1 MGGNRGAGGINFSRG
16 GMFRGAAALGGLG
29 LAAQGVMEGET
40 GKGVG
45 AGSGLALGAQASRMG
60 GSPLA
65 KLALGVGGGLI
76 GMATGGG
83 VGSMVDRKMAEATGQ
98 DPSGKYNQ
106 EAQRY
111 QTGQNM
117 STFMQGM
124 NELQRTQLQNDILR
138 MQAMEPVVNRMQD
151 QMLVRQ
157 QAMNASLTNSFAVL
171 VISPAPKNITISPCN
186 KYAVIKFLKSSKPL

>member
-1 MGGNRGAGGINFSRG
+1 
-16 GMFRGAAALGGLG
+16 
-29 LAAQGVMEGET
+29 
-40 GKGVG
+40 
-45 AGSGLALGAQASRMG
+45 MG

-157 QAMNASLTNSFAVL
+157 QAMNASLTNSYAML
-171 VISPAPKNITISPCN
+171 GTLATAGKLAERSQMEACLLYTSPSPRD
-186 KYAVIKFLKSSKPL
+186 